1 MSKSR
6 KKNRELRSSDRVATA
21 STESRETRQ
30 TTRKKQKKKKKAR
43 IYIKGREAEKGGY
56 CSGLPR
62 KAVLGRV
69 DS

>member
-30 TTRKKQKKKKKAR
+30 TTRKKQKKKKSGFAFTAKCQ
-43 IYIKGREAEKGGY
+43 KHGNEAF
-56 CSGLPR
+56 S
-62 KAVLGRV
+62 
-69 DS
+69 